1 MNFNFTKKTI
11 AIAVASATIF
21 TGLSALGV
29 RQVIGSQAADQCRV
43 SVDSYISLAEDQTK
57 LLKTATSYMEM
68 IEESPFSALA
78 LAGEIVRTGND
89 AEEGWENI
97 EVAIESYYDNCVH
110 LGFYGDVVDSYTL
123 PVRREYWTAE
133 TELEEAR
140 EEVSST
146 HARVWPN

>member
-1 MNFNFTKKTI
+1 MNFTKKTI
-11 AIAVASATIF
+11 AIASASAILF

-43 SVDSYISLAEDQTK
+43 SVDSYTSLAKDQIK
-57 LLKTATSYMEM
+57 LLRTATSYMEM

-78 LAGEIVRTGND
+78 LASDIIKVSND

-97 EVAIESYYDNCVH
+97 EVAEESYIENCVH
-110 LGFYGDVVDSYTL
+110 LGFYGDVVDPFTT
-123 PVRREYWTAE
+123 PIREEYWEAE
-133 TELEEAR
+133 TKLEEAR